1 MKFAASDNPTWDQA
15 DVIHWSNIE
24 INVGIICACMPSLRV
39 IFVRMFPKIL
49 GTTKDNTREYG
60 KYGSRSHNLG
70 GTSAV
75 RSGLGRSANTDTDPH
90 AITYTKT
97 FEVQHG
103 DNDETSLVQMDEL
116 RPKTSKGRSST
127 TSTLSL

>member
-24 INVGIICACMPSLRV
+24 INVGISCACMPSIRV

-49 GTTKDNTREYG
+49 GTTKENTREYG
-60 KYGSRSHNLG
+60 KYGSRSYNLG

-75 RSGLGRSANTDTDPH
+75 RSGLGKNPTVTTDPH

-103 DNDETSLVQMDEL
+103 DSDETSLVQMNEFETKSSKA
-116 RPKTSKGRSST
+116 RSVNTSIV
-127 TSTLSL
+127 SL

>member
-24 INVGIICACMPSLRV
+24 INVGIICACMPALRL

-49 GTTKDNTREYG
+49 GTTKDDTRNYA

-75 RSGLGRSANTDTDPH
+75 RSGLSRNQNSTTDPH
-90 AITYTKT
+90 TITYTKT
-97 FEVQHG
+97 FAVQHG
-103 DNDETSLVQMDEL
+103 DSDETSLVQMDEFGT
-116 RPKTSKGRSST
+116 KNSKPRSSN
-127 TSTLSL
+127 TSEVSL

>member
-1 MKFAASDNPTWDQA
+1 MKFAVSDNPTWDQA

-49 GTTKDNTREYG
+49 GTTKDNTRQYG
-60 KYGSRSHNLG
+60 KYGSHSHNLG

-75 RSGLGRSANTDTDPH
+75 RSGLGRNLNPSADPH
-90 AITYTKT
+90 TITYTKT
-97 FEVQHG
+97 FAVQHG
-103 DNDETSLVQMDEL
+103 ESDETSLVQMDEFE
-116 RPKTSKGRSST
+116 PKTPKSRSSN
-127 TSTLSL
+127 TSIVSL